1 MCIHSQTFANY
12 FERMNVVSLRRE
24 QVILPTYKPLPPDRN
39 PMFLEKRVYQGSSGR
54 VYPLPFYDRIAEKAE
69 PCAWDSIFL
78 ENEFLEVMILPQI
91 GGRIHAARDKTN
103 GYEIFYRQDV
113 IKPALVGL
121 AGPWISG
128 GVEFNWP
135 QHHRPATFM
144 PVDTE
149 VEQHADGSVTVW
161 CSDHDPMQRMKGMH
175 GVCLHP
181 GRSVIELKV
190 RAHNRTTLTQ
200 TFLWWANV
208 ATRVHE
214 GYQSFFPP
222 DVDYVAD
229 HARRSM
235 SAYPLCEG
243 HYYGVDYATRARN
256 GVPASEAPTHYVAPA
271 SGGKSPVGYSAND
284 LSFYA
289 NIPVPTS
296 YMGMGSEEDFF
307 GGYDHIRQ
315 AGVVHVANHHISPG
329 KKQWTWGNHDFGYAW
344 DRSLTD
350 ATADGEHPPYI
361 EIMAGVYTDNQ
372 PDFAFLMPGETK
384 TWSQFWYPI
393 REIGPACHANEDAA
407 ASLRREGKALRVGIS
422 VSRVL
427 KNAAVL
433 VEFRK
438 MSLLNK
444 RVNLSPAAPYV
455 CEVPIPAGLALHEV
469 RLVVRDAGGAE
480 VLSYA
485 PAKRDRKPVP
495 APATEPPT
503 PDEVPSNDELYLTG
517 LHLDQYRHAT
527 RDPEP
532 YWREALR
539 RDPGDSRCHT
549 ALGIRHLKRG
559 EFDLA
564 AGHLHKAIA
573 RLTVRNANPAT
584 GEAHYHLGL
593 TLRHLGREKEAYTA
607 FYKAVWNQEWQAA
620 GYLALAELDG
630 KSGSWDAALDHL
642 DHSLR
647 LDTDNLRARDLR
659 AIVLSKLGRRSD
671 AAAQL
676 DATSRLDPLDWLCR
690 HLLGEPVA
698 CDTQTRID
706 MALDLARAGLYDDAS
721 AILNTP
727 NPDPGT
733 APLVYYHL
741 GGIEEKAGRTATARK
756 FREQARK
763 ADPDYCFPARLEDIA
778 VLESAILADPK
789 DARAPFYLGNL
800 FYDRRRHREAIRLW
814 EQAVKLEPT
823 NSVAWRNL
831 GIGYFNILSQPAKA
845 LRAYERALRA
855 NPNDARLLYE
865 RDQLGKRTGTL
876 PAKRL
881 RVLESRL
888 HLVLSRD
895 DLSVELCAL
904 YNQTGSPEK
913 ALGILQSRRFQPWE
927 GGEGQALGQYVRAHL
942 VLGHRS
948 LAGDDCSSAIA
959 HFEKALGSPANLAEA
974 KHLLANQSDIHF
986 WLGEAL
992 ERSGDRKRARS
1003 HWKAAAEFRGD
1014 FQQMSVRSFSEMTYY
1029 SALSW
1034 SRLGK
1039 PARAKQLLEDLL
1051 AYGKALENETAKI
1064 DYFAT
1069 SLPTML
1075 LFDDDLQARQVTTAR
1090 FLQAQALLA
1099 LGRKHKALTLL
1110 RDVLARD
1117 PNHALAI
1124 DMLREFQ

>member
-1 MCIHSQTFANY
+1 
-12 FERMNVVSLRRE
+12 MNVVSLRRE

-69 PCAWDSIFL
+69 PCAWDAIFL

-103 GYEIFYRQDV
+103 GYEVFYRQDV

-135 QHHRPATFM
+135 QHHRPATYM

-149 VEQHADGSVTVW
+149 VEHHADGSVTVW

-208 ATRVHE
+208 ATRVNE

-235 SAYPLCEG
+235 SSYPLCEG
-243 HYYGVDYATRARN
+243 HYYGVDYAARAKD
-256 GVPASEAPTHYVAPA
+256 GVSPTESPSQYLPPA
-271 SGGKSPVGYSAND
+271 SGGKCPVPYAAND

-296 YMGMGSEEDFF
+296 YMCMGSEEDFF
-307 GGYDHIRQ
+307 GGYDYTRQ

-350 ATADGEHPPYI
+350 ATSEGEHPPYI

-372 PDFAFLMPGETK
+372 PDFAFLLPGETK

-393 REIGPACHANEDAA
+393 REIGPACHANADAA
-407 ASLRREGKALRVGIS
+407 ASLRREGKSLRVGVS
-422 VSRVL
+422 VSRVFENAVVGIQAKK
-427 KNAAVL
+427 KNL
-433 VEFRK
+433 F
-438 MSLLNK
+438 SK
-444 RVNLSPAAPYV
+444 RVNLSPATPFV
-455 CEVPIPAGLALHEV
+455 CDIPIPAGLALHEV
-469 RLVVRDAGGAE
+469 RLVVCDAGGAE
-480 VLSYA
+480 ILAYS
-485 PAKRDRKPVP
+485 PAKRDCKPVP
-495 APATEPPT
+495 AAATEPPA
-503 PDEVPSNDELYLTG
+503 PEAIPSNDELHLTG

-539 RDPGDSRCHT
+539 RDPGDARCHT

-559 EFDLA
+559 ELELA
-564 AGHLHKAIA
+564 EAHLRKAIA
-573 RLTVRNANPAT
+573 RLTMRNANPAT
-584 GEAHYHLGL
+584 GDAHYHLGL
-593 TLRHLGREKEAYTA
+593 VLGHLGRDKDAYAA
-607 FYKAVWNQEWQAA
+607 FYKAVWNQEWQAS
-620 GYLALAELDG
+620 GYLALAELDC
-630 KSGSWDAALDHL
+630 KSGAWETALEHL
-642 DHSLR
+642 DRSLR
-647 LDTDNLRARDLR
+647 LDTDNLRARNLR
-659 AIVLSKLGRRSD
+659 AIVLKQLGREDD
-671 AAAQL
+671 ATAQL
-676 DATSRLDPLDWLCR
+676 EATRRLDPLDWFCR
-690 HLLGEPVA
+690 HLLGEQLT
-698 CDTQTRID
+698 CDTQTRLDI
-706 MALDLARAGLYDDAS
+706 ALDLARAGLYDEAAALLSD
-721 AILNTP
+721 IR
-727 NPDPGT
+727 PDPGT
-733 APLVYYHL
+733 KPLFFYCL
-741 GGIEEKAGRTATARK
+741 GWLKEKTGRIAAARK
-756 FREQARK
+756 FRERAQK
-763 ADPDYCFPARLEDIA
+763 AIPDYCFPARLEDIA
-778 VLESAILADPK
+778 ILESAMRANPK

-814 EQAVKLEPT
+814 EEAVKLEPA

-831 GIGYFNILSQPAKA
+831 GIGYFNIMRQPAKA
-845 LRAYERALRA
+845 LRAYDRAFRA
-855 NPNDARLLYE
+855 RPNDARLIYE
-865 RDQLGKRTGTL
+865 RDQLWKRTGTL
-876 PAKRL
+876 PARRL
-881 RVLESRL
+881 RQLESRRD
-888 HLVLSRD
+888 LVNSRD

-904 YNQTGSPEK
+904 YNQTGSPQK
-913 ALGILQSRRFQPWE
+913 ALAILKARRFQPWE
-927 GGEGQALGQYVRAHL
+927 GGEGQALAQHVRAH
-942 VLGHRS
+942 VILGGS
-948 LAGDDCSSAIA
+948 ALAAGDCSGAVQL
-959 HFEKALGSPANLAEA
+959 FERALTSPENLAEA

-992 ERSGDRKRARS
+992 EQSGDHQRARA
-1003 HWKAAAEFRGD
+1003 HWKTAAEFRGD
-1014 FQQMSVRSFSEMTYY
+1014 FQSMSVRVYSEMTYF
-1029 SALSW
+1029 SSLCW
-1034 SRLGK
+1034 MRLGK
-1039 PARAKQLLEDLL
+1039 PARAKALLNGLL
-1051 AYGKALENETAKI
+1051 AHAREMEKQTATI

-1075 LFDDDLQARQVTTAR
+1075 LFDEDLQARQVTTAR

-1099 LGRKHKALTLL
+1099 LGRKKSARLL
-1110 RDVLARD
+1110 LEDVLARD
-1117 PNHALAI
+1117 PNHALAS
-1124 DMLREFQ
+1124 DLLRGNGME